1 MCMEGFM
8 RTNIEL
14 DDKLVITA
22 MEISGVHTK
31 KAVVN
36 LALEEYIKHSGRKK
50 ILEYR
55 GKKIWEG
62 DLDDMRANR

>member
-1 MCMEGFM
+1 MEGFM
-8 RTNIEL
+8 RTNIDL
-14 DDKLVITA
+14 DDKLVDMA

-36 LALEEYIKHSGRKK
+36 LALEEYIRHYNRKR
-50 ILEYR
+50 ILKYR

-62 DLDDMRANR
+62 DLDKMRSTR